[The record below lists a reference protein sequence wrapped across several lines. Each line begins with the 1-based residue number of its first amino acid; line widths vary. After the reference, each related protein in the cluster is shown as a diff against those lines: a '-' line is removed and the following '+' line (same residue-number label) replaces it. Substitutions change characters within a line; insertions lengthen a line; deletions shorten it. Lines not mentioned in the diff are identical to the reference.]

1 MKGRA
6 FFSILAAIAISLVA
20 AGAAGAVWIATH
32 SPLGLLDGVANAQPE
47 AAVMI
52 PKQAPAMVSLLVNPD
67 RVEALRQAIAPLG
80 RRRAARHEWQ
90 QARDAWLTRSGLT
103 YDRDVQ
109 PWLGDEV
116 TLAVTTVDIDRDPN
130 NGREPG
136 YLLAAAANDPD
147 RAREFL
153 QLFWQKQALNGI
165 NLIFEQYKGVK
176 IVHGEALDLIPR
188 GWAKRLAQGGRV
200 STQTDLATAL
210 VADRFVLAANDPK
223 VLRDAINN
231 IQAADLSLL
240 REPDYQRELAALP
253 PDRLAI
259 AYVNPTAL
267 GELLAPAT
275 ATRRQSKALLP
286 AEWLAA
292 LPAHS
297 ATLSLKAE
305 RSGLVTEAAWVAAD
319 GLTLVATESPLTE
332 PATATRYLPST
343 ATIALSGTNLQQLTQ
358 QWQQILGDGPIAQAI
373 APLLSQVETSSGLN
387 LQNDLLAWNTEDF
400 ALGLIPV
407 EVGDQAAER
416 ALGEF
421 PGDWVFVARRT
432 PETTAALDRIDALA
446 KQQGLT
452 LGTLNLDSDQLATVW
467 TQLIAPSSAGLMG
480 WRNAGQVSTQVQGA
494 RATVGDYEILA
505 TSVPALAAAVQAG
518 RDETASLLGDHLW
531 QSVTTTLPVPND
543 GNVTLSWPAAR
554 PVLRRLIPLFRLVEV
569 PLRPLF
575 DRLDRLS
582 FTSEGGPENLRRF
595 SLFAHW
601 TSW

>member
-267 GELLAPAT
+267 GELLEPAT
-275 ATRRQSKALLP
+275 ATRRRSKALLP

-319 GLTLVATESPLTE
+319 GLALVAAESPLTE

-343 ATIALSGTNLQQLTQ
+343 ATIALSGTNLQQLTE

-373 APLLSQVETSSGLN
+373 APLLSQVETTSGLN

-407 EVGDQAAER
+407 EVGDRAAER

-421 PGDWVFVARRT
+421 PGDWVFVAHRN
-432 PETTAALDRIDALA
+432 PKTTAALDRIDALA

-531 QSVTTTLPVPND
+531 QSVVTTLPVPND

-554 PVLRRLIPLFRLVEV
+554 PVVRRLIPLFRLVEV

>member
-1 MKGRA
+1 
-6 FFSILAAIAISLVA
+6 
-20 AGAAGAVWIATH
+20 
-32 SPLGLLDGVANAQPE
+32 
-47 AAVMI
+47 
-52 PKQAPAMVSLLVNPD
+52 
-67 RVEALRQAIAPLG
+67 
-80 RRRAARHEWQ
+80 
-90 QARDAWLTRSGLT
+90 
-103 YDRDVQ
+103 
-109 PWLGDEV
+109 
-116 TLAVTTVDIDRDPN
+116 
-130 NGREPG
+130 
-136 YLLAAAANDPD
+136 
-147 RAREFL
+147 
-153 QLFWQKQALNGI
+153 
-165 NLIFEQYKGVK
+165 
-176 IVHGEALDLIPR
+176 
-188 GWAKRLAQGGRV
+188 
-200 STQTDLATAL
+200 
-210 VADRFVLAANDPK
+210 
-223 VLRDAINN
+223 
-231 IQAADLSLL
+231 
-240 REPDYQRELAALP
+240 
-253 PDRLAI
+253 
-259 AYVNPTAL
+259 
-267 GELLAPAT
+267 
-275 ATRRQSKALLP
+275 
-286 AEWLAA
+286 LAA

-343 ATIALSGTNLQQLTQ
+343 ATIALSGKNLQQLTQ

-407 EVGDQAAER
+407 EVGDRAAER

-518 RDETASLLGDHLW
+518 RDETASLLGDRLW

-554 PVLRRLIPLFRLVEV
+554 PVVRRLIPLFRLVEV